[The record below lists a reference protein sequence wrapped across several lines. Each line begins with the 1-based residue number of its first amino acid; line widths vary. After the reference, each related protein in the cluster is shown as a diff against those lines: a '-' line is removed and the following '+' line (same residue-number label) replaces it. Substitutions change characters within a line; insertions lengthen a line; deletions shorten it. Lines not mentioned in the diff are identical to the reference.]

1 MKAIKFL
8 FATLALLLIASCSGG
23 GGSSGS
29 SIATGTSSQSG
40 AGAVGG
46 TSTATVTASAP
57 VSDLVV
63 SLDKTIVNNNA
74 PTAVQ
79 LKVQAVDA
87 SRNAVVSATATITL
101 LDIAGGSSLSGGP
114 FVTDSAGQFIANI
127 TTGSN
132 KTNRVVTL
140 KITAGGV
147 TKDTAFNIVGS
158 TLNISLIPG
167 SPIPGST
174 ATLEVTALDSS
185 LSPIAGESVALSGF
199 TEINGQ
205 GKITSLQGKAAFVF
219 NVPATPGAFSVN
231 AAAVGATAIKNFQ
244 VLPSGTGILPPAI
257 GPIISASLAA
267 NPAVIGVNASGSDNR
282 AQLKALFL
290 TTGNTPIQNVRV
302 RYEIIPGPSGA
313 SLGASESISSTN
325 NIVLSDS
332 SGGTLSDYIA
342 GTRSSPNNGV
352 VVRACYDL
360 NDFALGTCPNKVT
373 ANFTVASK
381 PLSLTMGDNNLL
393 EKADLNT
400 TYIKRF
406 VLVVADSA
414 GQPVPNAPVSFSVD
428 IYKYGKGVFGAG
440 YPSDFQLITAGVTRS
455 VQVTP
460 QDNKIDDVALGRN
473 SWCINEDVNRNGNI
487 DGLEDRNGN
496 NSLEPR
502 LADIT
507 ISSDTPGNK
516 TDLNGVL
523 LIKVRYPQNVATWLS
538 YAVKAT
544 ALADGSQGTVVK
556 TYRTDF
562 VQEDLPNGSFL
573 NAPYGTNPNC
583 TQPN

>member
-29 SIATGTSSQSG
+29 NIATGTTSQSG

-46 TSTATVTASAP
+46 TSTATLTASAP

-63 SLDKTIVNNNA
+63 SLDKSIVNNNA

-79 LKVQAVDA
+79 LTVQAVDA
-87 SRNAVVSATATITL
+87 SRNAVVSATGVITL
-101 LDIAGGSSLSGGP
+101 IDIAGGSSLSGGP

-205 GKITSLQGKAAFVF
+205 SKITSLQGKATFVF

-231 AAAVGATAIKNFQ
+231 AAAVGATAIKSFQ
-244 VLPSGTGILPPAI
+244 VLSPGTVDPTPAI
-257 GPIISASLAA
+257 GPILSKSLSA
-267 NPAVIGVNASGSDNR
+267 NPAVIGVNASGSINR
-282 AQLKALFL
+282 AQLRALFL
-290 TTGNTPIQNVRV
+290 TTGNRPVQNVRV
-302 RYEIIPGPSGA
+302 RFEIIPGPSGA
-313 SLGASESISSTN
+313 ALGAGESISSADS
-325 NIVLSDS
+325 IVLSDS
-332 SGGTLSDYIA
+332 SGVTLSDYIA

-360 NDFALGTCPNKVT
+360 NDFAVGACPNSVT
-373 ANFTVASK
+373 ASFTVASK
-381 PLSLTMGDNNLL
+381 PLSLTLGDNNLL

-414 GQPVPNAPVSFSVD
+414 GQPVPNAQVSFSVD
-428 IYKYGKGVFGAG
+428 IYKYGKGAFGAG
-440 YPSDFQLITAGVTRS
+440 YPSDFQLVTAGVTRS

-460 QDNKIDDVALGRN
+460 QDNKIDDVAVGRN
-473 SWCINEDVNRNGNI
+473 SWCINEDVDRNGNI

-502 LADIT
+502 QADIT
-507 ISSDTPGNK
+507 VSSDTPGNR
-516 TDLNGVL
+516 TDSNGVL
-523 LIKVRYPQNVATWLS
+523 LIKVRYPQNVAAWLS
-538 YAVKAT
+538 YAIKAT
-544 ALADGSQGTVVK
+544 AQADGSQGTVVK

-573 NAPYGTNPNC
+573 NAPYGTNPDC